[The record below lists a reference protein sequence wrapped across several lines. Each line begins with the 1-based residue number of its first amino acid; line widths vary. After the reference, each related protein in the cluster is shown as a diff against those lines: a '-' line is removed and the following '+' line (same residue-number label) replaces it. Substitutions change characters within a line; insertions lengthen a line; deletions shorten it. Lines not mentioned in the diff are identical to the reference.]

1 MSAVDPNQREALIR
15 IAASTAEAIVQTL
28 ERIAPGRVTRGDVSI
43 VPDDTSPFAQIT
55 PGSAAA
61 GVSYVDGATGASVFV
76 APPETARVLAGG
88 MGVELDGDATDA
100 RAEVG
105 ELELSAIAEAANQMM
120 SAAAGA
126 LGVVLGQEVEISPP
140 TTKLIDAPATAEALF
155 GTAPHAT
162 STSFTV
168 AGAPCRLIQLIPSGF
183 VMRVARALEDLDERG
198 PSGDGIASTA
208 GLTETLSGIKVR
220 VWAEL
225 GRTALPFRDALELP
239 LGSVVELDRPVE
251 APVDLYVNGLRFA
264 HGRLMVS
271 DDERWVFCLDEL
283 LAEPTVPSLSVPVH

>member
-1 MSAVDPNQREALIR
+1 MSTGDPNQREALIR

-28 ERIAPGRVTRGDVSI
+28 ERIAPGEVTRGEVTILSDE
-43 VPDDTSPFAQIT
+43 TSPFAGIA

-61 GVSYVDGATGASVFV
+61 GVSYVDGATGANVFV
-76 APPETARVLAGG
+76 APPETAHVLAAG
-88 MGVELDGDATDA
+88 MGVERASDA
-100 RAEVG
+100 AETID
-105 ELELSAIAEAANQMM
+105 ELELSAVAEAANQMM

-140 TTKLIDAPATAEALF
+140 TTKLIDVPATAEALF

-162 STSFTV
+162 STNFTV
-168 AGAPCRLIQLIPSGF
+168 AGSACRLIQLIPSGF
-183 VMRVARALEDLDERG
+183 VMRVARALEDLPGHVLGTREGAG
-198 PSGDGIASTA
+198 PSE
-208 GLTETLSGIKVR
+208 GLTDALAGIKVR

-239 LGSVVELDRPVE
+239 LGSVVELDRQVE

-271 DDERWVFCLDEL
+271 DEERWVFCLDEL
-283 LAEPTVPSLSVPVH
+283 LAEPTVPSLSVPTR

>member
-28 ERIAPGRVTRGDVSI
+28 EHIAPGQVTRGDVSI
-43 VPDDTSPFAQIT
+43 VADDVSPFAQIT

-61 GVSYVDGATGASVFV
+61 GVSYVDGATGANVFV
-76 APPETARVLAGG
+76 APPETVRVLAAG
-88 MGVELDGDATDA
+88 MGVELGDTTDGG
-100 RAEVG
+100 AEVG

-126 LGVVLGQEVEISPP
+126 LGVVLGQEVQISPP
-140 TTKLIDAPATAEALF
+140 TTKLIDVSATAEALF

-183 VMRVARALEDLDERG
+183 VMRVARALEDLDEPLR
-198 PSGDGIASTA
+198 SGDRTASTA
-208 GLTETLSGIKVR
+208 GLTETLSEIKVR

-239 LGSVVELDRPVE
+239 LGSVVELDRAVE

-283 LAEPTVPSLSVPVH
+283 LAEPTVPSLSVPVT